1 MKGKVIILFGSPGA
15 GKGTQARKLVQE
27 FGIKHISTGEILRT
41 EVRDGSE
48 LGKKVQEIM
57 EAGEL
62 VPDELVNEII
72 RKRMND
78 SECEAGFLLD
88 GYPRTVQQAEELNA
102 IADDRPVFAINLLV
116 DEKVTLDRLSGRLSC
131 PQCGKIYNA
140 ASSALAKG
148 ACENCG
154 TQLIQRRDDRDEI
167 IAERLRIYRE
177 QTRPVINYYSSKGNY
192 FVVDGSR
199 GVGEVFQAVAHIV
212 GEIRG

>member
-1 MKGKVIILFGSPGA
+1 MIILFGSPGA

-27 FGIKHISTGEILRT
+27 FGLKHISTGEILRA

-48 LGKKVQEIM
+48 LGEKVQEIM

-78 SECEAGFLLD
+78 SQCEAGFLLD
-88 GYPRTVQQAEELNA
+88 GYPRTVQQAEELRA
-102 IADDRPVFAINLLV
+102 IAGESPVFAINLLV
-116 DEKVTLDRLSGRLSC
+116 DEKVILDRLSGRLSC
-131 PQCGKIYNA
+131 PQCGKIYNV
-140 ASSALAKG
+140 ASSASLGG

-154 TQLIQRRDDRDEI
+154 AQLVQRRDDRGEI

-177 QTRPVINYYSSKGNY
+177 QTRPVINFYSSRGNY
-192 FVVDGSR
+192 FVLDGSR
-199 GVGEVFQAVAHIV
+199 EVGEVFQSIARIV

>member
-1 MKGKVIILFGSPGA
+1 MIILFGSPGA
-15 GKGTQARKLVQE
+15 GKGTQARRLVQE
-27 FGIKHISTGEILRT
+27 FGLKHISTGEILRA

-78 SECEAGFLLD
+78 SHCESGFLLD
-88 GYPRTVQQAEELNA
+88 GYPRTVQQAEELRA
-102 IADDRPVFAINLLV
+102 IAGESPVFVINLLV
-116 DEKVTLDRLSGRLSC
+116 DEKVILDRLSGRLSC
-131 PQCGKIYNA
+131 PQCGKIYNV
-140 ASSALAKG
+140 ASSASAGG

-154 TQLIQRRDDRDEI
+154 AQLVQRRDDRGEI

-177 QTRPVINYYSSKGNY
+177 QTRPVINFYSSRGNY

-199 GVGEVFQAVAHIV
+199 EVGEVFQSVARIV